1 MFLWFCDVAFSQ
13 LFFSCSGECEHRQQ
27 GGSIG
32 GGPRI
37 RDRLSKHRIKA
48 SGTHHLVFGR
58 PKTRGRWNGIGEY
71 RTKTCT
77 MGPNPN
83 WKSQIY
89 WLITGNQ
96 ILGSQPLRIPTAN
109 FHKKAF
115 QHYSIVIITLLMNFR
130 FLFKIG
136 LKRSKNYVTKIIEYA
151 RRALILFWAN
161 QKTCQLVFG
170 ILKRRLLRFSYLC
183 ITWLISSH
191 FWK

>member
-1 MFLWFCDVAFSQ
+1 MLRNIVNKVDLLVVGREYEIVFLVWILAPKLTIFCNIAFSR

-48 SGTHHLVFGR
+48 SGAHHLVFGR

-71 RTKTCT
+71 RTKTT
-77 MGPNPN
+77 MGPNPD
-83 WKSQIY
+83 WKSHIY

-96 ILGSQPLRIPTAN
+96 ILVSQLLRIP
-109 FHKKAF
+109 
-115 QHYSIVIITLLMNFR
+115 
-130 FLFKIG
+130 G
-136 LKRSKNYVTKIIEYA
+136 
-151 RRALILFWAN
+151 
-161 QKTCQLVFG
+161 FG

-191 FWK
+191 FCKGKAWVHYR

>member
-1 MFLWFCDVAFSQ
+1 MLRNIVNKVDRSIGGGPRIRDRFPRLNFGTKINDILKHCIFTI
-13 LFFSCSGECEHRQQ
+13 FFSCSGECEHRQQ

-48 SGTHHLVFGR
+48 SGAHHLVFGR

-71 RTKTCT
+71 RTKTT
-77 MGPNPN
+77 MGPNPD
-83 WKSQIY
+83 WKSHIY

-96 ILGSQPLRIPTAN
+96 ILVSQLLRIP
-109 FHKKAF
+109 
-115 QHYSIVIITLLMNFR
+115 
-130 FLFKIG
+130 G
-136 LKRSKNYVTKIIEYA
+136 
-151 RRALILFWAN
+151 
-161 QKTCQLVFG
+161 FG

-191 FWK
+191 FCKGKAWVHYRQ